1 MKKNSIEKF
10 LFYLNFIRI
19 IIFRKILFF
28 FKKIKSKGY
37 INIEVD
43 ETFNHSLIKIEY
55 FFEDLLYVELPKVG
69 KHFQNGTIY
78 LQTQNIAFPYY
89 FIIKTTSKKEKYKI
103 EFSPEN
109 QLNMDSIKILN
120 LKKIQIETK
129 KPSIKLKEKSQLAL
143 TKISS
148 VDLKKITIK
157 EKSIKLNHSIFNKND
172 YYEK

>member
-19 IIFRKILFF
+19 IIYRKVFFF
-28 FKKIKSKGY
+28 FKKIKSNGY

-55 FFEDLLYVELPKVG
+55 FFEDLLYLELPKVG
-69 KHFQNGTIY
+69 KHLKNGIIY
-78 LQTQNIAFPYY
+78 LQTENLEFPYY
-89 FIIKTTSKKEKYKI
+89 FNLKTASKKEKYKI
-103 EFSPEN
+103 EFSPEH
-109 QLNMDSIKILN
+109 QLNMDSIKVQN

-129 KPSIKLKEKSQLAL
+129 KPSIKLKERSKIAFN
-143 TKISS
+143 KISS
-148 VDLKKITIK
+148 VELKKITINK
-157 EKSIKLNHSIFNKND
+157 KSIKLKHSIFNKND